1 MSFSLPPRL
10 FFQSSRVRASLAA
23 IVLVV
28 GLLLT
33 LFFFGNQTNT
43 KTKAALS
50 DVVCQT
56 ASVESNEF
64 VAPAIDDTAPLAQE
78 VTNATNALITAK
90 DGLIADPTPERRELL
105 SQAALKRKTAI
116 VALMQQQ
123 PQAALEALQKNQTDE
138 SLMAIGQYSPDCM
151 EAPKTIEGEFQIEH
165 IEGDELEAETYFLFT
180 PESPRIRIYPTAL
193 VDTKSGSKVRV
204 TGYQIGDN
212 MVIDNNKSGAIQ
224 VLSAP
229 AIDEDN
235 GGPLGFLIQKAHAQS
250 SPSKGMMVV
259 LAYFSNTP
267 RPPLTK
273 AQTEKI
279 VFTDVSNFFKQTSY
293 GKSSVYGT
301 VMDWVQLPIAQT
313 CDRQKTRDA
322 LFKKTNLD
330 LSGYAN
336 LIVIA
341 PYGKEGTGET
351 CGWYGNSS
359 GGSITVSTTRGDV
372 KIGLMSIKYDAGIS
386 IPKLTYII
394 AHERGHNFGFY
405 HAAIYKQKGNM
416 SCGGIVQFE
425 TNPCIKEYGDAYDV
439 MGGSKSQPKDT
450 NTIGFYS
457 APRIDAFAGGRGW
470 WFSPDNVK
478 IVDKSE
484 RFSLEPLEVQGSS
497 HLKVLKIPRKESGK
511 YIYVEF
517 RQPIGVD
524 AAFPSA
530 KWDIFSG
537 VLLHTGKF
545 LESTSY
551 FKDGL
556 PITGNNRAGY
566 SDFILLNPTGGENNN
581 ASLKLGSTFT
591 DPETKTSIKLVSL
604 RTGATPSDAR
614 AVVDVLVNGSPIQP
628 TPILTSVPTITPAPT
643 KIVLSSTPT
652 PTKIVTPTP
661 QCLLPEGCAKPTLSL
676 SLTPSVQQASVTAPQ
691 LSWSALNATTCS
703 ASGGW
708 TGIKTTSGKQA
719 IGALTKTTTFTLT
732 CSGPGGSVTKSTT
745 LTVVSSPTP
754 TKMPPTPTKKPLP
767 TPTTK
772 PVATHTP
779 KPTATLTLRPG
790 ADLVAQSIVLTNATG
805 KEKRIFKVGERIYP
819 KVVFTNK
826 GTGRGD
832 SQNGFT
838 FSQIYAHKPQRVA
851 FDTETDVHIWMRNGE
866 FNPSYT
872 KTYAAYPGGNNS
884 GYYRANRN
892 WSMAKPGTYTARVF
906 INYDRLVTETDYV
919 NNQAFIQYIVVK

>member
-1 MSFSLPPRL
+1 MSFSLPPQLSFR
-10 FFQSSRVRASLAA
+10 SSRVLVGLVGS
-23 IVLVV
+23 VLVV
-28 GLLLT
+28 GLFLT
-33 LFFFGNQTNT
+33 IFFLGNQTNSQ
-43 KTKAALS
+43 TKAALS
-50 DVVCQT
+50 DVACQT
-56 ASVESNEF
+56 VTEDSNEF
-64 VAPAIDDTAPLAQE
+64 VAPAIDDTVPLEQE

-105 SQAALKRKTAI
+105 SQAARKRKKAI
-116 VALMQQQ
+116 VALMQHQ

-138 SLMAIGQYSPDCM
+138 SLKAIGQYSPDCI
-151 EAPKTIEGEFQIEH
+151 EAPKAIEGEFQIEYV
-165 IEGDELEAETYFLFT
+165 EGDELVAETYFLFT
-180 PESPRIRIYPTAL
+180 PESPRIRIYPTVL

-212 MVIDNNKSGAIQ
+212 MVVDNNQSGAIQ

-229 AIDEDN
+229 AEDAEN
-235 GGPLGFLIQKAHAQS
+235 GGPLGFLIPKAYAQTP
-250 SPSKGMMVV
+250 PSKGMMVV

-267 RPPLTK
+267 RPTLTK
-273 AQTEKI
+273 AQVEKI

-301 VMDWVQLPIAQT
+301 VMDWVQLPTVQT
-313 CDRQKTRDA
+313 CDRQVTRDA
-322 LFKKTNLD
+322 IFKKTNLD
-330 LSGYAN
+330 LSGYSN
-336 LIVIA
+336 FIVIA
-341 PYGKEGTGET
+341 PYGKEKTGET

-359 GGSITVSTTRGDV
+359 GGSITIPTTRGDV
-372 KIGLMSIKYDAGIS
+372 KIGVMSIKYNASIS

-405 HAAIYKQKGNM
+405 HAAIYKQKGTIF
-416 SCGGIVQFE
+416 CDGIVQYE

-439 MGGSKSQPKDT
+439 MGGSTSQPKDT
-450 NTIGFYS
+450 NLIGFYS
-457 APRIDAFAGGRGW
+457 APRIDSFGGGTGW
-470 WFSPDNVK
+470 WFSQSNKK
-478 IVDKSE
+478 IVNTSG

-497 HLKVLKIPRKESGK
+497 HLKVLKIPRIKPGETQR

-524 AAFPSA
+524 AAFSPA
-530 KWDIFSG
+530 NWDIFSG

-545 LESTSY
+545 WETTSY

-556 PITGNNRAGY
+556 PISGNTRAGF
-566 SDFILLNPTGGENNN
+566 SDFVLLNATGGDNNN
-581 ASLKLGSTFT
+581 AALKPGSTFT

-604 RTGATPSDAR
+604 RTGATLSDAR

-628 TPILTSVPTITPAPT
+628 TPTPTRVPTITPAPT

-676 SLTPSVQQASVTAPQ
+676 SLTSAVQQASVTSPQ

-708 TGIKTTSGKQA
+708 TGVKATSGKQS
-719 IGALTKTTTFTLT
+719 IGPLTKTTTFTLT
-732 CSGPGGSVTKSTT
+732 CSGPGGSVTKSTM

-754 TKMPPTPTKKPLP
+754 TKMPPTPTKKPSP

-772 PVATHTP
+772 P
-779 KPTATLTLRPG
+779 TATPATKVSG
-790 ADLVAQSIVLTNATG
+790 ADLMVVSIVLTDVAG
-805 KEKRIFKVGERIYP
+805 RDKRIFKVGERIYP
-819 KVVFTNK
+819 KVIFSNK
-826 GTGRGD
+826 GARKAV
-832 SQNGFT
+832 SKNGYT
-838 FSQIYAHKPQRVA
+838 YSQIYANKPQKVS

-866 FNPSYT
+866 F
-872 KTYAAYPGGNNS
+872 GS
-884 GYYRANRN
+884 GFAKRYGASPAGPNDEFYKANKY
-892 WSMAKPGTYTARVF
+892 WSMSKPGTYTARAF
-906 INYDRLVTETDYV
+906 INYDRLVTETDYL
-919 NNQAFIQYIVVK
+919 NNQAFIQYIVGK